1 MLPDRLSR
9 LLTGFVDGQL
19 SSSEQ
24 KQALELLRRSP
35 EARELLQR
43 LQADAQMLAA
53 FPRAQLPTDFNEQ
66 LQTRLPA
73 RSLKVAAFS
82 RNTER
87 RFTLRHAAIYV
98 AAATLLIALGIAY
111 VQKSRPTIEAGSPIE
126 AHVRKEPGDNDTTS
140 TLIAELLPSPRP
152 ESMQPST
159 STPAASGIAVVRPEV
174 LANMPRPE
182 ANVSTA
188 PFASIEPLRVP
199 DPKVPLILAM
209 REIDQPKG
217 QGRLAEELA
226 LANLWRLDLSC
237 QESEVATTRLKHA
250 LHDQGINLLIDPDAA
265 NRQRLHF
272 AKTSYAVLAE
282 NMSQAECLG
291 LVKGLRK
298 VDREE
303 QARSRSNNQFIEV
316 KLARWS
322 PEDGRHLEDLFGF
335 KAAFRDATKSV
346 PAEVN
351 SRDAG
356 VMAAAR
362 AAAIWREQ
370 NPEGQGSARHA
381 FLVADN
387 VGRVRKPSNENQLFL
402 NSRQPPRPDRLQLMI
417 VLTPRKG

>member
-19 SSSEQ
+19 SGSEQ
-24 KQALELLRRSP
+24 KQALELLSRSP

-53 FPRAQLPTDFNEQ
+53 LPRAQLPTEFNEQ
-66 LQTRLPA
+66 LLISLPE
-73 RSLKVAAFS
+73 RSLKIAEFS
-82 RNTER
+82 KTPER
-87 RFTLRHAAIYV
+87 RFTFRHAGVFA
-98 AAATLLIALGIAY
+98 AAATLLIALGIAF
-111 VQKSRPTIEAGSPIE
+111 VQKSRPAVDGGSSI
-126 AHVRKEPGDNDTTS
+126 ASQGSTDNNDNPP

-152 ESMQPST
+152 ESTQPLT
-159 STPAASGIAVVRPEV
+159 STPVAPGTVVVRPEV

-188 PFASIEPLRVP
+188 PVANTEPLYIP

-226 LANLWRLDLSC
+226 RANLWRLDLNC

-250 LHDQGINLLIDPDAA
+250 LRDQGIHLLIDPDAA
-265 NRQRLHF
+265 DRQRLHF
-272 AKTSYAVLAE
+272 ARTSYAVLVE
-282 NMSQAECLG
+282 NVSQAECLG

-303 QARSRSNNQFIEV
+303 QARSRSNNQFTEV

-322 PEDGRHLEDLFGF
+322 SEDGRHLEDLFGF
-335 KAAFRDATKSV
+335 KAAMRDATKSV

-370 NPEGQGSARHA
+370 NPEVQGTARHA
-381 FLVADN
+381 FLVADI
-387 VGRVRKPSNENQLFL
+387 VGRARKPSNENQLYL